1 MPRPTSDVHAF
12 EAHATDADLDDLRAR
27 LAAARLPEAETVY
40 RAAPDPR
47 RWEQGVPLADLVDVV
62 NYWRT
67 GYDWRSFEARLD
79 RIGQFRTTIDDLGI
93 HFLHRRSARADATPL
108 ILTHGW
114 PGSVAEFVDVVDE
127 LADPEDADAP
137 AFHVV
142 VPSLPGFG
150 YSDKPATTGWGTE
163 KIAAAWV
170 ELMGRLGY
178 SKFAAHGGDWGGVIT
193 TVLGG
198 RFPAHVLG
206 IHTTFAE
213 APPGLTTD
221 GLTAAEREWTEETRD
236 FWRHRAAYAK
246 QQATRPQTIGYSL
259 VDSPVGLL
267 AWILDKFAEWS
278 DTEDSPFETISRDS
292 ILDDVTLYWLTRTGA
307 SSARIY
313 YESHNSLDPELRVD
327 VPSAITMYPRDI
339 EKYPRAVGAG
349 AVPADRPM
357 EGTRKRGTF
366 PVAGGSRV
374 FRRRSAGGPRGRAGR
389 SSVNAAGAAPEPC
402 TPPPRTA
409 RRPPSSPPGRAAH
422 RAAAR
427 PAAPPV
433 SGSSI
438 ARTAPMPAGCA
449 AQPGEEG
456 RVGHRGRHDDERA
469 ASSTAVPVR
478 SPSCPPG
485 R

>member
-1 MPRPTSDVHAF
+1 MNHLTSDVQAC
-12 EAHATDADLDDLRAR
+12 EARATDADLDDLRAR

-47 RWEQGVPLADLVDVV
+47 RWEQGVPLADLIDVV
-62 NYWRT
+62 DYWRT
-67 GYDWRSFEARLD
+67 GYNWRSFESRLN
-79 RIGQFRTTIDDLGI
+79 RIGQFRMTIDGLGI
-93 HFLHRRSARADATPL
+93 HFLHRRSPRANATPL
-108 ILTHGW
+108 LLTHGW
-114 PGSVAEFVDVVDE
+114 PDSIVRFIDVVDE
-127 LADPEDADAP
+127 LVDPKDANAP

-178 SKFAAHGGDWGGVIT
+178 GKFAAHGGDWGGNIT

-213 APPGLTTD
+213 APPGLATD
-221 GLTAAEREWTEETRD
+221 GLTAVERKWTEENRD
-236 FWRHRAAYAK
+236 FWRHHAAYAK

-292 ILDDVTLYWLTRTGA
+292 VLDNVTLYWLTRTGA
-307 SSARIY
+307 SAARIY

-327 VPSAITMYPRDI
+327 VPSAISMYPRDV
-339 EKYPRAVGAG
+339 EKC
-349 AVPADRPM
+349 
-357 EGTRKRGTF
+357 
-366 PVAGGSRV
+366 
-374 FRRRSAGGPRGRAGR
+374 PRGWAQQRYRHIVRWMEPETGGHFPSLEVPEYFVKDLQAGL
-389 SSVNAAGAAPEPC
+389 AAVL
-402 TPPPRTA
+402 
-409 RRPPSSPPGRAAH
+409 AAH
-422 RAAAR
+422 R
-427 PAAPPV
+427 
-433 SGSSI
+433 
-438 ARTAPMPAGCA
+438 
-449 AQPGEEG
+449 
-456 RVGHRGRHDDERA
+456 
-469 ASSTAVPVR
+469 
-478 SPSCPPG
+478 
-485 R
+485 

>member
-1 MPRPTSDVHAF
+1 MPRLTSDVQAF

-27 LAAARLPEAETVY
+27 LVAARLPEAETVH

-47 RWEQGVPLADLVDVV
+47 RWDQGVPLADLVDVV
-62 NYWRT
+62 HYWRT
-67 GYDWRSFEARLD
+67 GYDWRSFEERLN

-93 HFLHRRSARADATPL
+93 HFLHRRSSRADATPL

-114 PGSVAEFVDVVDE
+114 PGSIAEFVDVVDD
-127 LADPEDADAP
+127 LADPQDADAP

-178 SKFAAHGGDWGGVIT
+178 REFVAHGGDWGGNIT

-213 APPGLTTD
+213 GPPGLTTD
-221 GLTAAEREWTEETRD
+221 GLTALEREWTEETRH

-278 DTEDSPFETISRDS
+278 DTEDSPFETISMDRV
-292 ILDDVTLYWLTRTGA
+292 LDDVTLYWLTRTGA
-307 SSARIY
+307 SAARIY
-313 YESHNSLDPELRVD
+313 YESHNSLDPYLRVD

-339 EKYPRAVGAG
+339 EKYPRAW
-349 AVPADRPM
+349 
-357 EGTRKRGTF
+357 
-366 PVAGGSRV
+366 
-374 FRRRSAGGPRGRAGR
+374 
-389 SSVNAAGAAPEPC
+389 
-402 TPPPRTA
+402 
-409 RRPPSSPPGRAAH
+409 
-422 RAAAR
+422 
-427 PAAPPV
+427 
-433 SGSSI
+433 
-438 ARTAPMPAGCA
+438 
-449 AQPGEEG
+449 AQ
-456 RVGHRGRHDDERA
+456 ERYRQI
-469 ASSTAVPVR
+469 VQWR
-478 SPSCPPG
+478 SPETGGHFPSLEVPDYFVKDLQEG
-485 R
+485 LAAVLR

>member
-1 MPRPTSDVHAF
+1 MNHRTGDVQAF
-12 EAHATDADLDDLRAR
+12 EAHATDTDLDDLRSR

-40 RAAPDPR
+40 RAPPDPR
-47 RWEQGVPLADLVDVV
+47 RWQQGVPLADLVEVV
-62 NYWRT
+62 DYWRT
-67 GYDWRSFEARLD
+67 GYDWRSFETRLNE
-79 RIGQFRTTIDDLGI
+79 IGQFRTTIDDLGI

-114 PGSVAEFVDVVDE
+114 PGSIAEFTHVIAE
-127 LADPEDADAP
+127 LADPKNPDAP

-178 SKFAAHGGDWGGVIT
+178 STFAAHGGDWGGNIT

-198 RFPAHVLG
+198 RFPEHVIG

-213 APPGLTTD
+213 GPPGLTTD
-221 GLTAAEREWTEETRD
+221 GLTATERKWAEDTRA
-236 FWRHRAAYAK
+236 FYEGPRGAYAK

-267 AWILDKFAEWS
+267 AWILDKFAEWT
-278 DTEDSPFETISRDS
+278 DTEDSPFETISRDR

-307 SSARIY
+307 SAARIY

-339 EKYPRAVGAG
+339 EKCPRPWAQQRYRQIVRWRS
-349 AVPADRPM
+349 P
-357 EGTRKRGTF
+357 E
-366 PVAGGSRV
+366 AGGHFPSLEV
-374 FRRRSAGGPRGRAGR
+374 PEYFVKDLQEGL
-389 SSVNAAGAAPEPC
+389 AAVL
-402 TPPPRTA
+402 
-409 RRPPSSPPGRAAH
+409 AAH
-422 RAAAR
+422 R
-427 PAAPPV
+427 
-433 SGSSI
+433 
-438 ARTAPMPAGCA
+438 
-449 AQPGEEG
+449 
-456 RVGHRGRHDDERA
+456 
-469 ASSTAVPVR
+469 
-478 SPSCPPG
+478 
-485 R
+485 